1 MKYQANYQ
9 ETGRFLLGPECRKVT
24 TLAAA
29 AWLYRARAT
38 VLRDSS
44 KEATGTTAA
53 SGRLMHGVGGTRGRR
68 VKVSVVFGGAAVQL
82 QFGNRRTRATRFL
95 TRAAP

>member
-1 MKYQANYQ
+1 MRYRANYT

-29 AWLYRARAT
+29 AWLSRARMT
-38 VLRDSS
+38 VSRDSG
-44 KEATGTTAA
+44 ATAA
-53 SGRLMHGVGGTRGRR
+53 SGRLVHGVGGTRGRR
-68 VKVSVVFGGAAVQL
+68 VKVSVVFGGAAVPL
-82 QFGNRRTRATRFL
+82 QFGNKRTRATRFL